1 MIRINLLPH
10 RELKRAARRR
20 QFIALAAGAAVVS
33 LLAVLG
39 GHLLLT
45 AKIDDQRSRN
55 TLLKDEIAVL
65 DKQIAEIDKL
75 KEQTAALLARKQVVE
90 ALQSNRT
97 EAVQLVD
104 QLVRQL
110 PDGVYLKQV
119 KQQGAKV
126 TVVGYAQS
134 NARVSTFMR
143 NVESSPWLTQ
153 PELVEIKAATV
164 DNQRMS
170 EFSLGFTMK
179 RPVEP
184 GKPAAA
190 PTLASKD
197 KKA

>member
-20 QFIALAAGAAVVS
+20 QFIALAVGTAVGSALVALGVHLFLAARV
-33 LLAVLG
+33 
-39 GHLLLT
+39 
-45 AKIDDQRSRN
+45 DEQQSRN
-55 TLLKDEIAVL
+55 NLLKTEIAAL
-65 DKQIAEIDKL
+65 DKQIQEINKL

-97 EAVQLVD
+97 EAVQLLD

-119 KQQGAKV
+119 KQTDAKV
-126 TVVGYAQS
+126 NVIGYAQS

-143 NVESSPWLTQ
+143 NVEASPYIAI

-164 DNQRMS
+164 NNQRVS
-170 EFSLGFTMK
+170 EFNLNFSMK
-179 RPVEP
+179 RPQADGE
-184 GKPAAA
+184 KAAA
-190 PTLASKD
+190 KIA
-197 KKA
+197 ARGN